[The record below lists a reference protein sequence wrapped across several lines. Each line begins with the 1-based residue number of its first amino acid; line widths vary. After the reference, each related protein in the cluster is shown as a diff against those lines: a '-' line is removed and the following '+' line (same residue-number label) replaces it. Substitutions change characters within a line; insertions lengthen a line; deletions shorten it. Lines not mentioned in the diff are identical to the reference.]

1 MEEKT
6 PLIITISRQI
16 GCGGTFIAQNIA
28 SKLNLAYL
36 DRKIVALVSEKLNVK
51 ENVVV
56 QQDEKV
62 GFFLKVL
69 KEIVNSPTTHDIQYA
84 EAEVIKEIAKKQP
97 TVIVGR
103 AGNFILHDHP
113 KHTSIFLHA
122 SKTFRQLRLVELNK
136 ITMEQAVDLVE
147 RTDKDRAKFVH
158 SFTKHD
164 ITDATQYDI
173 TLDTGVLGVELAEK
187 IILNFIHER
196 FPET

>member
-1 MEEKT
+1 MEEKS

-16 GCGGTFIAQNIA
+16 GCGGTCIAQNIA

-36 DRKIVALVSEKLNVK
+36 DREIVALVSEQFNLK
-51 ENVVV
+51 EDVVAKE
-56 QQDEKV
+56 DEKV
-62 GFFLKVL
+62 GFFLKVF
-69 KEIVNSPTTHDIQYA
+69 KEIFNSPTTYDIQYA
-84 EAEVIKEIAKKQP
+84 EAEVIQQIAKKQP

-113 KHTSIFLHA
+113 KHISIFLHA
-122 SKTFRQLRLVELNK
+122 SKTFRQLRLLELNK
-136 ITMEQAVDLVE
+136 ITVEQAVDLVE

-158 SFTKHD
+158 SYAKHD

-173 TLDTGVLGVELAEK
+173 TLDTGVLGVDLAEK
-187 IILNFIHER
+187 IILNYIHER